1 MTPLTQRPLLKDQ
14 LFNAEKLRLLSQPL
28 ARCCATFDASAF
40 EQDTLAG
47 FAERELR
54 ERIVW
59 IRTQLRQHLPGTYR
73 QVVDLL
79 LQALPAPCDPTLLDN
94 DFGDFI
100 YAPYSDFVAHYGCTA
115 EDLDFS
121 LHALGEMTTRF
132 SSEYAIRPF
141 LQAFPEETLARLQQW
156 INHPHYHV
164 RRLVSEGTRPRLPWG
179 QKVSLSWSQCEP
191 LLTALHADPTGFVR
205 RSVANHL
212 NDWSKIHP
220 EQVVRCLQQ
229 WRMQQQAPPA
239 HLQYL
244 CQHSL
249 RTLVK
254 QGHGN
259 ALALLGY
266 DVEANYTVS
275 DFVFTPR
282 VVLGEALTFGFTLQ
296 TQAKVAQRFVLDY
309 VLFYRNKKGQHT
321 AKVYKLKS
329 CVLAPGETL
338 TLQKSLVLQQRSTRT
353 LYPGLQGIALQIN
366 GHQGDRFD
374 FELYFE

>member
-1 MTPLTQRPLLKDQ
+1 MTPLSARPLLKDQ
-14 LFNAEKLRLLSQPL
+14 LFNAEKLKRLSEPL
-28 ARCCATFDASAF
+28 EKCCAAFDAAAF
-40 EQDTLAG
+40 ERDTLAG

-59 IRTQLRQHLPGTYR
+59 IRTQLRRHLPGDYR
-73 QVVDLL
+73 QAVTFL
-79 LQALPAPCDPTLLDN
+79 LQALPEPCNPALLDN

-100 YAPYSDFVAHYGCTA
+100 YAPYGDFVAHYGCTA

-121 LHALGEMTTRF
+121 LAALCEITTRF
-132 SSEYAIRPF
+132 SAEYAIRPF
-141 LQAFPEETLARLQQW
+141 LNAFPEETLAQLQQW

-212 NDWSKIHP
+212 NDWSKTHP
-220 EQVVRCLQQ
+220 EQVLHCLQQ
-229 WRMQQQAPPA
+229 WRKQQQASST

-254 QGHGN
+254 QGN
-259 ALALLGY
+259 STALALLGY
-266 DVEANYTVS
+266 DVEASYTVS
-275 DFVFTPR
+275 DFSLTPR
-282 VVLGEALTFGFTLQ
+282 VALGEALTFGFTLQ
-296 TQAKVAQRFVLDY
+296 TQAKDPQRFVVDY
-309 VLFYRNKKGQHT
+309 VLFYRNKKGQWT
-321 AKVYKLKS
+321 PKVYKLKS

-338 TLQKSLVLQQRSTRT
+338 SLQKSLVLQQRSTRT
-353 LYPGLQGIALQIN
+353 LYPGVQGMALQIN
-366 GHQGDRFD
+366 GHQGPRFD
-374 FELYFE
+374 FELHH

>member
-14 LFNAEKLRLLSQPL
+14 LFNAQKLRLLSQPL
-28 ARCCATFDASAF
+28 ARCCATFDANAF
-40 EQDTLAG
+40 EADTLAG
-47 FAERELR
+47 FTERELR

-73 QVVDLL
+73 QIVDLL
-79 LQALPAPCDPTLLDN
+79 VQALPAPCDPTLLDN

-121 LHALGEMTTRF
+121 LNALGEMTTRF
-132 SSEYAIRPF
+132 SAEYAIRPF
-141 LQAFPEETLARLQQW
+141 LNAFPEETLAQLQQW

-212 NDWSKIHP
+212 NDWSKTHP
-220 EQVVRCLQQ
+220 EQVLHCLQQ
-229 WRMQQQAPPA
+229 WRKQQQASST

-254 QGHGN
+254 QGN
-259 ALALLGY
+259 STALALLGY
-266 DVEANYTVS
+266 DVEASYTVS
-275 DFVFTPR
+275 DFSLTPR
-282 VVLGEALTFGFTLQ
+282 VALGEALTFGFTLQ
-296 TQAKVAQRFVLDY
+296 TQAKDPQRFVVDY
-309 VLFYRNKKGQHT
+309 VLFYRNKKGQWT
-321 AKVYKLKS
+321 PKVYKLKS
-329 CVLAPGETL
+329 CVLAPGETSS
-338 TLQKSLVLQQRSTRT
+338 LQKSLVLQQRSTRT
-353 LYPGLQGIALQIN
+353 LYPGVQGMALQIN
-366 GHQGDRFD
+366 GHQGPRFD
-374 FELYFE
+374 FELHH